1 VSATR
6 RLRIKAQA
14 GRVLLAC
21 LVLSIVASVFWF
33 RRLTVEDQQQAPA
46 GLPVNDT
53 KAEMVTRDFRHVE
66 TRMDRTVWVL
76 ESARAEIF
84 EDKAN
89 LHTVKITWFGE
100 PGEITVV
107 ITSAEGTVDFRN
119 RKAELRGDVR
129 LERADG
135 AVLSTEEIFW
145 DDRSKLLRA
154 PLPVVITTPNFTVRG
169 DSLVAD
175 LKTEHITLRER
186 VNGEIRGGSLGKS
199 RPS

>member
-1 VSATR
+1 MSATR

-21 LVLSIVASVFWF
+21 LVVSIVASVFWF

>member
-1 VSATR
+1 MSTTR
-6 RLRIKAQA
+6 WLRIKAHA

-21 LVLSIVASVFWF
+21 LGVSVVVSVFWF
-33 RRLTVEDQQQAPA
+33 RRLTVEDRQQAPA
-46 GLPVNDT
+46 ALPANDA

-66 TRMDRTVWVL
+66 TRMDRTIWVL
-76 ESARAEIF
+76 ESARAEVF
-84 EDKAN
+84 ENKAK

-100 PGEITVV
+100 PGEVTVV
-107 ITSAEGTVDFRN
+107 ITSAEGTVDFMN

-135 AVLSTEEIFW
+135 AVLSTEEIYW
-145 DDRSKLLRA
+145 SDKRKMLRA

-169 DSLVAD
+169 DSLFANF
-175 LKTEHITLRER
+175 KTEHITIRGQ
-186 VNGEIRGGSLGKS
+186 VTGEIRGGALVKP

>member
-1 VSATR
+1 MRATR
-6 RLRIKAQA
+6 WLRIKAHA

-21 LVLSIVASVFWF
+21 LVVTVAASVFWF
-33 RRLTVEDQQQAPA
+33 RRLTVEDQQQSPA
-46 GLPVNDT
+46 GLPVNDS

-84 EDKAN
+84 EDRAS
-89 LHTVKITWFGE
+89 LHTVKITWYGE
-100 PGEITVV
+100 PGEVTVF
-107 ITSAEGTVDFRN
+107 ITSTEGTVDFRD

-145 DDRSKLLRA
+145 DDKSKLMLA
-154 PLPVVITTPNFTVRG
+154 PLPVVITTPSFTVRG
-169 DSLVAD
+169 ESLAAN
-175 LKTEHITLRER
+175 LKTERITLRGR
-186 VNGEIRGGSLGKS
+186 VNGEIRGGSPVKP

>member
-1 VSATR
+1 MIATR
-6 RLRIKAQA
+6 WLRIKAHA

-21 LVLSIVASVFWF
+21 LVVSVVASVFWF

-84 EDKAN
+84 EDRAS
-89 LHTVKITWFGE
+89 LHTVKITWYGE
-100 PGEITVV
+100 PGEVTVV
-107 ITSAEGTVDFRN
+107 ITSAEGTVDFRR
-119 RKAELRGDVR
+119 RKAELHGDVR

-145 DDRSKLLRA
+145 DDKSKLMLA
-154 PLPVVITTPNFTVRG
+154 PLPVVITTPSFTVRG
-169 DSLVAD
+169 ESLAAN
-175 LKTEHITLRER
+175 LKTERITLRGR
-186 VNGEIRGGSLGKS
+186 VNGEIRGGSPVKP

>member
-6 RLRIKAQA
+6 WLRIKAYA

-21 LVLSIVASVFWF
+21 LVVSVAASVFWF
-33 RRLTVEDQQQAPA
+33 RRLTVEEQQAPA
-46 GLPVNDT
+46 GLPTNDS

-84 EDKAN
+84 EDTAS

-100 PGEITVV
+100 PGEVPVV
-107 ITSAEGTVDFRN
+107 ITSAEGTVDFRQ
-119 RKAELRGDVR
+119 RKAELHGDVR

-135 AVLSTEEIFW
+135 AVLSTEKIFW
-145 DDRSKLLRA
+145 NDERKLLRA
-154 PLPVVITTPNFTVRG
+154 PLPVQITTPNFTVRG
-169 DSLVAD
+169 ESLISYI
-175 LKTEHITLRER
+175 KSERIILRGR
-186 VNGEIRGGSLGKS
+186 VTGEIRGASLD
-199 RPS
+199 RRQPS

>member
-1 VSATR
+1 MRATR
-6 RLRIKAQA
+6 WLRIKAHA

-21 LVLSIVASVFWF
+21 LVVTVAASVFWF
-33 RRLTVEDQQQAPA
+33 RRLTVEDQQQSPA
-46 GLPVNDT
+46 GLPVNDS

-84 EDKAN
+84 EDRAS
-89 LHTVKITWFGE
+89 LHTVKITWYGD
-100 PGEITVV
+100 PGEVTVF
-107 ITSAEGTVDFRN
+107 ITSAEGTVDFRR

-135 AVLSTEEIFW
+135 AVVQTEKILW
-145 DDRSKLLRA
+145 NDKKKLLRA

-169 DSLVAD
+169 DSLLAN
-175 LKTEHITLRER
+175 LKTEHITLRGP
-186 VNGEIRGGSLGKS
+186 VKGEVRFGSPARP

>member
-1 VSATR
+1 MRATR
-6 RLRIKAQA
+6 WLRIKAHA

-21 LVLSIVASVFWF
+21 LAVSVAASVFWF
-33 RRLTVEDQQQAPA
+33 RRLTVEDQQQSPA
-46 GLPVNDT
+46 GLPVNDS

-84 EDKAN
+84 EDRAS
-89 LHTVKITWFGE
+89 LHTVKITWYGE
-100 PGEITVV
+100 PGEVTVF
-107 ITSAEGTVDFRN
+107 ITSTEGTVDFRD

-145 DDRSKLLRA
+145 DDKSKLMLA
-154 PLPVVITTPNFTVRG
+154 PLPVVITTPSFTVRG
-169 DSLVAD
+169 ESLAAN
-175 LKTEHITLRER
+175 LKTERITLRGR
-186 VNGEIRGGSLGKS
+186 VNGENRGGSPVKP

>member
-1 VSATR
+1 MSATR
-6 RLRIKAQA
+6 WLRIKARA

-21 LVLSIVASVFWF
+21 LVVSVVASVFWF

-84 EDKAN
+84 EDKAI
-89 LHTVKITWFGE
+89 LHTVKITWYGE

-145 DDRSKLLRA
+145 DDKSKLLRA
-154 PLPVVITTPNFTVRG
+154 PSPVVITTPNFTVRG
-169 DSLVAD
+169 DSLAAN
-175 LKTEHITLRER
+175 LKTERITLRGR
-186 VNGEIRGGSLGKS
+186 VQGEIRGGSLVKP

>member
-1 VSATR
+1 MSATR

-21 LVLSIVASVFWF
+21 LVVSIVASVFWF
-33 RRLTVEDQQQAPA
+33 RRMTVEDQQQAPA

-89 LHTVKITWFGE
+89 LHMVKITWFGE

-169 DSLVAD
+169 DSLLAD

>member
-1 VSATR
+1 MSATR

>member
-1 VSATR
+1 MSATR
-6 RLRIKAQA
+6 WLRIKANA

-21 LVLSIVASVFWF
+21 LAVSVVAGVIWF
-33 RRLTVEDQQQAPA
+33 RRLTVEDQQLAPA
-46 GLPVNDT
+46 GLPVNDS

-84 EDKAN
+84 EDRAS
-89 LHTVKITWFGE
+89 LHTVKITWYGE
-100 PGEITVV
+100 PGEVTVF
-107 ITSAEGTVDFRN
+107 ITSTEGTVDFRD

-145 DDRSKLLRA
+145 DDKSKLMLA
-154 PLPVVITTPNFTVRG
+154 PLPVVITTPSFTVRG
-169 DSLVAD
+169 ESLAAN
-175 LKTEHITLRER
+175 LKTERITLRGR
-186 VNGEIRGGSLGKS
+186 VNGEIRGGSPVKP

>member
-1 VSATR
+1 VRATR
-6 RLRIKAQA
+6 WLRIKAHA

-21 LVLSIVASVFWF
+21 LAVSVAASVFWF
-33 RRLTVEDQQQAPA
+33 RRLTVEDQQQSPA
-46 GLPVNDT
+46 GLPVNDS

-84 EDKAN
+84 EDRAS
-89 LHTVKITWFGE
+89 LHTVKITWYGE
-100 PGEITVV
+100 PGEVTVF
-107 ITSAEGTVDFRN
+107 ITSTEGTVDFRD

-145 DDRSKLLRA
+145 DDKSKLMLA
-154 PLPVVITTPNFTVRG
+154 PLPVVITTPSFTVRG
-169 DSLVAD
+169 ESLAAN
-175 LKTEHITLRER
+175 LKTERITLRGR
-186 VNGEIRGGSLGKS
+186 VNGEIRGGSPVKP

>member
-1 VSATR
+1 MRATR
-6 RLRIKAQA
+6 WLRIKAHA

-21 LVLSIVASVFWF
+21 LAVSVAASVFWF
-33 RRLTVEDQQQAPA
+33 RRLTVEDQQQSPA
-46 GLPVNDT
+46 GLPVNDS

-76 ESARAEIF
+76 ESARAEISG
-84 EDKAN
+84 DQAS
-89 LHTVKITWFGE
+89 LHTVKITWYGE
-100 PGEITVV
+100 PGEVTVV
-107 ITSAEGTVDFRN
+107 ITSTEGTVDFRD

-145 DDRSKLLRA
+145 DDKSKLMLA
-154 PLPVVITTPNFTVRG
+154 PLPVVITTPSFTIRG
-169 DSLVAD
+169 DSLVAN
-175 LKTEHITLRER
+175 LKTERITLQSR
-186 VNGEIRGGSLGKS
+186 VNGEIRGGSPVKP

>member
-1 VSATR
+1 MIATR
-6 RLRIKAQA
+6 WLHIKAHA

-21 LVLSIVASVFWF
+21 LAVSVAASVFWF
-33 RRLTVEDQQQAPA
+33 RRLTVEDQQQSPA
-46 GLPVNDT
+46 GLPVNDS

-84 EDKAN
+84 EDRAS
-89 LHTVKITWFGE
+89 LHTVKITWYGE
-100 PGEITVV
+100 PGEVTVF
-107 ITSAEGTVDFRN
+107 ITSTEGTVDFRD

-145 DDRSKLLRA
+145 DDKSKLMLA
-154 PLPVVITTPNFTVRG
+154 PLPVVITTPSFTVRG
-169 DSLVAD
+169 ESLAAN
-175 LKTEHITLRER
+175 LKTERITLRGR
-186 VNGEIRGGSLGKS
+186 VNGEIRGGSPVKP